1 MKEFHAVFR
10 RSHAILRLTRRRF
23 AALAARPARASV
35 ATPVC
40 LLVRKPSR
48 RVVAELS
55 SLLAVSPIVLG
66 LSALVALPW
75 PQRKPLEAKRYSEYG
90 ALASLGRLDVASPI
104 ARARTGVKLSDRA
117 PIAEARH
124 TPVAQTE
131 DKVAPAVDRIGSR
144 AGQAVIG
151 DDGRLIIDGESVRL
165 DGIAMPDADAACRR
179 LDGVEVRCLERV
191 VARLSIVTQQG
202 ALSCR
207 TNLDA
212 SGERVGT
219 CLAGKIDLAQDLVQ
233 ARLARRM

>member
-1 MKEFHAVFR
+1 MKDIDAVLR
-10 RSHAILRLTRRRF
+10 RARAILRLARRRV
-23 AALAARPARASV
+23 AALAARPASASI
-35 ATPVC
+35 ATPVAI
-40 LLVRKPSR
+40 LVRKPSR

-55 SLLAVSPIVLG
+55 SLLAVSPIVVG

-75 PQRKPLEAKRYSEYG
+75 PHRQPVEAKRYSEYG
-90 ALASLGRLDVASPI
+90 ALASLGRLDMASPI
-104 ARARTGVKLSDRA
+104 ARARTGVKLSERA
-117 PIAEARH
+117 PIAEARPAP
-124 TPVAQTE
+124 PVQRE
-131 DKVAPAVDRIGSR
+131 GNIAPALERIGSR

-219 CLAGKIDLAQDLVQ
+219 CLAGKIELAQDLVQ

>member
-1 MKEFHAVFR
+1 V
-10 RSHAILRLTRRRF
+10 
-23 AALAARPARASV
+23 ALAARPASASIAMPV
-35 ATPVC
+35 A
-40 LLVRKPSR
+40 LLARKPSR

-55 SLLAVSPIVLG
+55 SLLAVSPIVVG

-75 PQRKPLEAKRYSEYG
+75 PHRQSVEAKRHSEYG
-90 ALASLGRLDVASPI
+90 ALASLGRLDIASPI
-104 ARARTGVKLSDRA
+104 ARARSGVKLSERA
-117 PIAEARH
+117 PIAEARNM
-124 TPVAQTE
+124 PVAQIE
-131 DKVAPAVDRIGSR
+131 EKGASAVERIGGR

-165 DGIAMPDADAACRR
+165 DGIAMPDADAACHR

-219 CLAGKIDLAQDLVQ
+219 CLAGKIDLAHDLVQ
-233 ARLARRM
+233 ARLARKM